1 MAEKELNYHE
11 LMKNVWA
18 DVQDLIPG
26 HIERLS
32 WTRERLRQFQTEALR
47 NLLREARRSTDFCG
61 QALGSADFEVHVSV
75 IFGFLNILGLT

>member
-1 MAEKELNYHE
+1 MVEKELKYHE
-11 LMKNVWA
+11 LMKAVWA

-47 NLLREARRSTDFCG
+47 NLLREARISTNFYG
-61 QALGSADFEVHVSV
+61 EALGSVDIDSASV
-75 IFGFLNILGLT
+75 IVEKKNK